1 VILRIER
8 STPARLT
15 ALMMTVTLAGLF
27 TGAVMAKPVSAGE
40 AYRLSMENDAKLIES
55 VSAHLA
61 GIAQLQ
67 RVIVKD
73 LDWKAPAN
81 RERRH
86 VQEAIKDFKNSQV
99 LLSEA
104 MTNTGVLL
112 GRLDGERK
120 KRLQAQVDGLRAR
133 TGDISAKNAAMIHQL
148 EADQLPS
155 TQDLHELT
163 QSMLAV
169 IGYGIEVSRAKAST
183 TTAPGAGV
191 GAPTVTPTVAP
202 KSAGSKSI
210 AKSSAK

>member
-1 VILRIER
+1 MILRIEKAAI
-8 STPARLT
+8 ARLA
-15 ALMMTVTLAGLF
+15 ALAMTVTLTGLF
-27 TGAVMAKPVSAGE
+27 TGAAIAKPASAGE

-55 VSAHLA
+55 VAAHLS
-61 GIAQLQ
+61 GMAQLQ

-86 VQEAIKDFKNSQV
+86 IQEAIKDFKNSQV

-133 TGDISAKNAAMIHQL
+133 TGDISAKNAAVIRQL

-183 TTAPGAGV
+183 AA
-191 GAPTVTPTVAP
+191 
-202 KSAGSKSI
+202 
-210 AKSSAK
+210 AK